1 MLAVIASLNP
11 AMRPLA
17 LGAAAL
23 GIEFVRVL
31 GMRQAAIP
39 AALCG
44 GAALCLLATGTPRD
58 QLGLAPGRVGL
69 RVIGAAALTA
79 VLLLPAAVRWTGQEP
94 LTGWFA
100 VAAVLISAGEELAFR
115 GALFAA
121 LEQAA
126 GPWLAVLGSS
136 AAWTAAHA
144 LAHPPGF
151 LPAVFCAG
159 LVLGLWRLAMR
170 DLAAPMAAHALADL
184 AL

>member
-1 MLAVIASLNP
+1 
-11 AMRPLA
+11 MRPLA